1 MPLDPHSFMATMEK
15 RVCLTSEDKT
25 LLKENADWGKGI
37 ASEMADRFYTYL
49 GNDPEMDG
57 IMKAKEGRMHRLRET
72 FVQWFYEMFTGMDNW
87 GDGYADR
94 RWRIGLVHVQIG
106 IGPQHVVPAMATVIT
121 ASRLLIILRSV
132 SRYGPSCI
140 EVVLMAVQVGTYRS
154 LTIPATMRLTTCW
167 IIFLRR
173 RVLHR
178 SGIYLPIQAGTAAT
192 TAPTGQQLPLLFWIL
207 FVKLL
212 M

>member
-25 LLKENADWGKGI
+25 LLKENADWGKEI

-106 IGPQHVVPAMATVIT
+106 IGPQHVVPAMATVINAVGQRLKT
-121 ASRLLIILRSV
+121 DGKNEALRDALSRICMIDLAFIEQAYVEVSSAAVLQETGWSEGLFRRLI
-132 SRYGPSCI
+132 
-140 EVVLMAVQVGTYRS
+140 
-154 LTIPATMRLTTCW
+154 AT
-167 IIFLRR
+167 
-173 RVLHR
+173 
-178 SGIYLPIQAGTAAT
+178 GAGS
-192 TAPTGQQLPLLFWIL
+192 
-207 FVKLL
+207 